1 MTLVDSIH
9 ITSYRSLRANV
20 FTPVHNSTDDSVESH
35 PWCEINEG
43 TSADPNDQVCVFV
56 YYFLMYYNFTTNK
69 LDDDYIA

>member
-43 TSADPNDQVCVFV
+43 TSADHNELLSSFV
-56 YYFLMYYNFTTNK
+56 YYFLSYYNFTTNK
-69 LDDDYIA
+69 LDDGYVS